1 MSNFIITADTT
12 MDLPME
18 VIERLNI
25 HPIVSY
31 VSLGGENLADWPDIT
46 SKDLFDYVAKS
57 GQLPKTAAA
66 NPTDY
71 EDVFRKLRA
80 EDSRPIIHIAKSSGI
95 SSCFENAV
103 LAARE
108 IPDVYVVDS
117 LGLSTGSGMLVMMA
131 AESDKTDPAEL
142 VAELDEFKSRIECSF
157 IIETLDYLYKGGR
170 CSGLA
175 ALGASILKLRPEIV
189 LENGKMHAGRKFRGP
204 YEKCL
209 YTFIDETF
217 RDLNRFEPGI
227 LYVNHTMQ
235 DRTLLEALIR
245 HIKDMNYFEDVREFT
260 ACAAIATHCG
270 PNTFGMHPVR
280 KKEQN

>member
-1 MSNFIITADTT
+1 MSNFIVTADTT

-18 VIERLNI
+18 VIQELDIR
-25 HPIVSY
+25 PIVSY
-31 VSLGGENLADWPDIT
+31 VSLGGDNLADWPDIT
-46 SKDLFDYVAKS
+46 SQDLFDYVKKS

-71 EDVFRKLRA
+71 EEFFRKIR
-80 EDSRPIIHIAKSSGI
+80 ETDSRPIIHIAKSSGI
-95 SSCFENAV
+95 SSCYENAV
-103 LAARE
+103 VASQE

-131 AESDKTDPAEL
+131 AKSDKTDPKEL
-142 VAELDEFKSRIECSF
+142 VAELDEFKTRIECSF
-157 IIETLDYLYKGGR
+157 IIETLDFLYKGGR

-175 ALGASILKLRPEIV
+175 ALAAGILKLRPEIV

-209 YTFIDETF
+209 YTFIDETLK
-217 RDLNRFEPGI
+217 DLDRFEPGV

-235 DRTLLEALIR
+235 DRKLLDALIQ

-270 PNTFGMHPVR
+270 PNTFGFHPVR
-280 KKEQN
+280 KKA

>member
-1 MSNFIITADTT
+1 MSNFIVTADTT

-18 VIERLNI
+18 VIQELDIR
-25 HPIVSY
+25 PIVSY
-31 VSLGGENLADWPDIT
+31 VSLGGDNLADWPDIT
-46 SKDLFDYVAKS
+46 SQDLFDYVKKS

-71 EDVFRKLRA
+71 EEFFRKIR
-80 EDSRPIIHIAKSSGI
+80 ETDSRPIIHIAKSSGI
-95 SSCFENAV
+95 SSCYENAV
-103 LAARE
+103 IASRE

-131 AESDKTDPAEL
+131 AKSDKTDPKEL
-142 VAELDEFKSRIECSF
+142 VAELDEFKTRIECSF
-157 IIETLDYLYKGGR
+157 IIETLDFLYKGGR

-175 ALGASILKLRPEIV
+175 ALAAGILKLRPEIV

-209 YTFIDETF
+209 YTFIDETLK
-217 RDLNRFEPGI
+217 DLDRFEPGV

-235 DRTLLEALIR
+235 DRKLLDALIQ

-270 PNTFGMHPVR
+270 PNTFGFHPVR
-280 KKEQN
+280 KKA

>member
-1 MSNFIITADTT
+1 MSNFIVTADTT

-18 VIERLNI
+18 VIKELDIR
-25 HPIVSY
+25 PIISY
-31 VSLGGENLADWPDIT
+31 VSMGGDNLPDWPDIT
-46 SKDLFDYVAKS
+46 SQDLFDYVKQS

-71 EDVFRKLRA
+71 EDFFRKIRE
-80 EDSRPIIHIAKSSGI
+80 EDSRPIIHIAKSSGV
-95 SSCFENAV
+95 SSCYENAV
-103 LAARE
+103 LASRE

-131 AESDKTDPAEL
+131 AKTDKTDPKEL
-142 VAELDEFKSRIECSF
+142 VAELDEFKTRIECSF
-157 IIETLDYLYKGGR
+157 VIETLDYLYKGGR

-175 ALGASILKLRPEIV
+175 ALAAGLLKLRPEIV
-189 LENGKMHAGRKFRGP
+189 MENGKMHAGRKFRGP

-217 RDLNRFEPGI
+217 KDIERFEPGI
-227 LYVNHTMQ
+227 LYINHTIQ
-235 DRTLLEALIR
+235 DRKLLEALMQHIR
-245 HIKDMNYFEDVREFT
+245 DFNYFEDVKEFT

-270 PNTFGMHPVR
+270 PNTFGFHPVR
-280 KKEQN
+280 KKA

>member
-1 MSNFIITADTT
+1 MMSNFIVTADTT

-18 VIERLNI
+18 TIRRLNI

-31 VSLGGENLADWPDIT
+31 VSLGGDNLADWPDL
-46 SKDLFDYVAKS
+46 SAQDLFDYVAKS

-66 NPTDY
+66 NPSDY
-71 EDVFRKLRA
+71 EEFFRGLRA
-80 EDSRPIIHIAKSSGI
+80 EDDRPIIHIAKSSGI
-95 SSCFENAV
+95 SSCYENAV
-103 LAARE
+103 VAAQD

-131 AESDKTDPAEL
+131 AESEESDPKKL
-142 VAELDEFKSRIECSF
+142 IAELDEFKTRIRCSF

-175 ALGASILKLRPEIV
+175 ALAAGLLKLRPEIV
-189 LENGKMHAGRKFRGP
+189 VDNGKMHAGRKFRGA

-209 YTFIDETF
+209 YTFIDETLQ
-217 RDLNRFEPGI
+217 DIERFEPGV

-235 DRTLLEALIR
+235 DKKLLDALIQ
-245 HIKDMNYFEDVREFT
+245 HIRDKHYFKDVVEYP

-270 PNTFGMHPVR
+270 PNTFGMHPVL
-280 KKEQN
+280 KKN

>member
-1 MSNFIITADTT
+1 MSNFIVTADTT

-18 VIERLNI
+18 VIQELDIR
-25 HPIVSY
+25 PIVSY
-31 VSLGGENLADWPDIT
+31 VSLGGDNLADWPDIT
-46 SKDLFDYVAKS
+46 SQDLFDYVKKS

-71 EDVFRKLRA
+71 EEFFRKIR
-80 EDSRPIIHIAKSSGI
+80 ETDSRPIIHIAKSSGI
-95 SSCFENAV
+95 SSCYENAV
-103 LAARE
+103 IASRE

-131 AESDKTDPAEL
+131 AKSDKTDPKEL
-142 VAELDEFKSRIECSF
+142 VAELDEFKTRIECSF
-157 IIETLDYLYKGGR
+157 IIETLDFLYKGGR

-175 ALGASILKLRPEIV
+175 ALAAGILKLRPEIV

-209 YTFIDETF
+209 YTFIDETLK
-217 RDLNRFEPGI
+217 DLDRFEPGV

-235 DRTLLEALIR
+235 DRKLLDALIQ
-245 HIKDMNYFEDVREFT
+245 HIKDMNYFEDVKEFT

-270 PNTFGMHPVR
+270 PNTFGFHPVR
-280 KKEQN
+280 KKA

>member
-1 MSNFIITADTT
+1 MSNFIVTADTT

-18 VIERLNI
+18 VIQELDIR
-25 HPIVSY
+25 PIVSY
-31 VSLGGENLADWPDIT
+31 VSLGGDNLADWPDIT
-46 SKDLFDYVAKS
+46 SQDLFDYVKKS

-71 EDVFRKLRA
+71 EEFFRKIR
-80 EDSRPIIHIAKSSGI
+80 ETDSRPIIHIAKSSGI
-95 SSCFENAV
+95 SSCYENAV
-103 LAARE
+103 VASRE

-131 AESDKTDPAEL
+131 AKSDKTDPKEL
-142 VAELDEFKSRIECSF
+142 VAELDEFKTRIECSF
-157 IIETLDYLYKGGR
+157 IIETLDFLYKGGS

-175 ALGASILKLRPEIV
+175 ALAAGILKLRPEIV

-209 YTFIDETF
+209 YTFIDETLK
-217 RDLNRFEPGI
+217 DLDRFEPGV

-235 DRTLLEALIR
+235 DRKLLDALIQ
-245 HIKDMNYFEDVREFT
+245 HIKDMNYFEDVKEFT

-270 PNTFGMHPVR
+270 PNTFGFHPVR
-280 KKEQN
+280 KKA

>member
-1 MSNFIITADTT
+1 MSNFIVTADTT

-18 VIERLNI
+18 VIQELDIR
-25 HPIVSY
+25 PIVSY
-31 VSLGGENLADWPDIT
+31 VSLGGDNLADWPDIT
-46 SKDLFDYVAKS
+46 SQDLFDYVKKS

-71 EDVFRKLRA
+71 EEFFRKIR
-80 EDSRPIIHIAKSSGI
+80 ETDSRPIIHIAKSSGI
-95 SSCFENAV
+95 SSCYENAV
-103 LAARE
+103 IASRE

-131 AESDKTDPAEL
+131 AKSDKTDPKEL
-142 VAELDEFKSRIECSF
+142 VAELDEFKTRIECSF
-157 IIETLDYLYKGGR
+157 IIETFDFLYKGGR

-175 ALGASILKLRPEIV
+175 ALAAGILKLRPEIV

-209 YTFIDETF
+209 YTFIDETLK
-217 RDLNRFEPGI
+217 DLDRFEPGV

-235 DRTLLEALIR
+235 DRKLLDALIQ

-270 PNTFGMHPVR
+270 PNTFGFHPVR
-280 KKEQN
+280 KKA